1 LHQAIFDAETL
12 LRYAPAVNTLHQ
24 FLDKFHDRVCG
35 EEEKGGSHKSK
46 AIFNAKDLSIEVLT
60 LLLYM
65 RRILDAFDC
74 TIALVEVELTLQS
87 GLKATAYRP
96 KEEVIQEEPHSLNP
110 FDSHHAGRW
119 AENMCSFTW
128 DPCEDLVDGHKATPR
143 HMPAEGAVRIETTPG
158 PQSQSVYTIA
168 MREFE
173 GFGSAALYT
182 SPRFKSLFDLHEL
195 LEEFNHRRRFRVT
208 SMEQAVFHKPTHLGN
223 LSARRDP
230 RELSLRGPR

>member
-1 LHQAIFDAETL
+1 M
-12 LRYAPAVNTLHQ
+12 
-24 FLDKFHDRVCG
+24 
-35 EEEKGGSHKSK
+35 
-46 AIFNAKDLSIEVLT
+46 LT

-128 DPCEDLVDGHKATPR
+128 DPCEDLVHGHKATPR

-158 PQSQSVYTIA
+158 PQSQSVYSDVWGDRQVNFSA
-168 MREFE
+168 P
-173 GFGSAALYT
+173 SAAT
-182 SPRFKSLFDLHEL
+182 EREGVTFSGPEPECIKDWL
-195 LEEFNHRRRFRVT
+195 LRVRIPGVKWAQYVEFMPTPDRPYIFRIGA
-208 SMEQAVFHKPTHLGN
+208 AVHNTVLT
-223 LSARRDP
+223 LA
-230 RELSLRGPR
+230 